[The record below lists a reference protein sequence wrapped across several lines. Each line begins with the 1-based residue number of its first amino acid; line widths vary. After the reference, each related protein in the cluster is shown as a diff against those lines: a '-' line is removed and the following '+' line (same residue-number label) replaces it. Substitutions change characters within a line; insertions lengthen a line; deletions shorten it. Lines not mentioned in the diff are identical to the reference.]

1 MRTNEIIIKIS
12 RIKIIGL
19 ILLSMLFVVLGIW
32 IAFYAPIVESGFLNN
47 VVFRKSVGVLSI
59 LFFGAMG
66 ILISK
71 KLFQDDYGIKIN
83 DNGIYDNSTT
93 INSGLIKWENIE
105 KIEKSRV
112 VNQNFIR
119 VIVNNPT
126 DFIDRQKNMLT
137 RKNVETNFKR
147 FGSPIQ
153 ISTNGL
159 KIGFNEL
166 CDVMTNELNKRK

>member
-1 MRTNEIIIKIS
+1 MEEKIIEISK
-12 RIKIIGL
+12 IKIIGL
-19 ILLSMLFVVLGIW
+19 IGLSLIFVLLGIW
-32 IAFYAPIVESGFLNN
+32 IAYYAPIVEIEILNNNILRKAIGFL
-47 VVFRKSVGVLSI
+47 SI
-59 LFFGAMG
+59 IFFGIMG

-71 KLFQDDYGIKIN
+71 KLFEDKYGMKIN
-83 DNGIYDNSTT
+83 DDGIYDNSTS

-105 KIEKSRV
+105 RIEKSKV

-119 VIVNNPT
+119 VIVNNPNE
-126 DFIDRQKNMLT
+126 FIERQTNLLT
-137 RKNVETNFKR
+137 RKNVETNFKK

-166 CDVMTNELNKRK
+166 YELITEEFNKRK